1 MNNHLKN
8 FIGASSLIAIISSA
22 IMFSSCNNSCNKQK
36 TETVTAD
43 STGHSGAHRYACPM
57 HPEVISDKP
66 GDCPKCGMA
75 LEHQDLPE
83 SNNSYFMKFSTEP
96 GEAEAGKDVSLSFT
110 PKIKDKENEQVP
122 LDVEHEKKIHLI
134 IVSNDL
140 SWFDHIHPEFNS
152 DGSYKVSEKFPTGG
166 NYFLFADYKPT
177 GGEHTVD
184 KIELAVKGKAA
195 TEKKFTAD
203 KLSATVGGYTISLES
218 ETGDFSTNHLTHIN
232 AKLTKAGKPVDP
244 NTLENYLGA
253 KAHVVMIS
261 VADKQY
267 MHVHPE
273 VENGAFDL
281 HTTFEKTG
289 VYRAW
294 FQFQSEGK
302 VLIADFVINVTEGKA
317 HDETGH
323 AKEEMKDMKGMEGMK
338 GMEEHKH

>member
-1 MNNHLKN
+1 MNKISKSFLQATGLIL
-8 FIGASSLIAIISSA
+8 FISGAIS
-22 IMFSSCNNSCNKQK
+22 FSSCNNSMKHSA
-36 TETVTAD
+36 ETGTAD
-43 STGHSGAHRYACPM
+43 STAHSGAHRYACPM
-57 HPEVISDKP
+57 HPEVVSDKP

-75 LEHQDLPE
+75 LEHQDEPQ

-96 GEAEAGKDVSLSFT
+96 AEAEAGKDVSLSFT
-110 PKIKDKENEQVP
+110 PKIKDKETEQVP

-140 SWFDHIHPEFNS
+140 SFFNHIHPEFGT
-152 DGSYKVSEKFPTGG
+152 DGSYKVNERFPAGG
-166 NYFLFADYKPT
+166 SYFLFADYKPT

-184 KIELAVKGKAA
+184 KIELAVKGKPV

-203 KLSATVGGYTISLES
+203 KLKATVDGYTVSLES

-232 AKLTKAGKPVDP
+232 AKLTKGGKPVDP
-244 NTLENYLGA
+244 STLENYLGA

-261 VADKQY
+261 LADKQY

-302 VLIADFVINVTEGKA
+302 VLIADFAINVTEGKA
-317 HDETGH
+317 HKETGH
-323 AKEEMKDMKGMEGMK
+323 AKDEMKDMKDMK